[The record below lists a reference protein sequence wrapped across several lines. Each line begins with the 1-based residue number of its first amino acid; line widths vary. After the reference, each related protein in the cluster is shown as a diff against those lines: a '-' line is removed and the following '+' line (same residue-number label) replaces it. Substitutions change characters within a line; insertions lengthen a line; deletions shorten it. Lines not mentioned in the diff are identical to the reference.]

1 MEDCLKM
8 SKTYLNNKEIIF
20 FLEMNVNE
28 KFDKV
33 YISFYFYS
41 IISSFESFI
50 YT

>member
-33 YISFYFYS
+33 YIPYLLLFLFDY
-41 IISSFESFI
+41 IIV
-50 YT
+50 